1 MEESVH
7 QNWIKIKAAMEE
19 VGDTECAFYSRACR
33 CVVTQIDPGVPGYDE
48 YYNHFLNFYN
58 IV

>member
-1 MEESVH
+1 MEESVQ

-19 VGDTECAFYSRACR
+19 SGDTNCAFYHRA
-33 CVVTQIDPGVPGYDE
+33 IKSSLGMDPGVPGYDE
-48 YYNHFLNFYN
+48 YYNHFLSFYN